1 MDNVVRTYRDIM
13 SALWRSPLNLGLG
26 LNRSSR
32 SDWSTDKRVTRIDVD
47 LEGPWSETMVEK
59 MVGGYNDMRGCPDY
73 CPRFFE
79 TLEKEIGAA
88 SHMDTGL
95 VVVVHASGLKEAL
108 VYVLGI
114 VSRGLTPDALE
125 D

>member
-1 MDNVVRTYRDIM
+1 
-13 SALWRSPLNLGLG
+13 
-26 LNRSSR
+26 
-32 SDWSTDKRVTRIDVD
+32 
-47 LEGPWSETMVEK
+47 
-59 MVGGYNDMRGCPDY
+59 
-73 CPRFFE
+73 
-79 TLEKEIGAA
+79 
-88 SHMDTGL
+88 L